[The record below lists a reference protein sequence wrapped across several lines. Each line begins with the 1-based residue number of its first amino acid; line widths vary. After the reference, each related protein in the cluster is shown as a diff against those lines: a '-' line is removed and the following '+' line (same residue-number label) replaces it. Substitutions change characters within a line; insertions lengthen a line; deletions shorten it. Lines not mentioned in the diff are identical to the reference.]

1 MKFLSIEIEN
11 IASLKGKHKIDFQDI
26 ENYTNVFAITGDT
39 GSGKSTILNCLSL
52 AFYGQ
57 NYKKSLNQMDFIT
70 LNESKGAVSVCTE
83 LDGSIYKFNW
93 SCRLKKKNGEDLK
106 NPKPKREYFK
116 RIKDSWE
123 PIEESPE
130 EIIKLSFDQFCKTI
144 ILNQGDFAKF
154 LTSSFGDRKEILER
168 FYEGINLDKIST
180 IARQNLNAVK
190 EKIALLNSK
199 IQGLTHKNEDDL
211 NKPQL
216 EKAINEKNSTN
227 KELEQLNSNLKSN
240 SVVIRDILKTDQTI
254 QTSKERLKKVKVDL
268 EEITKTHNLAKV
280 SLDKINNKVSGFN
293 KIYTIKEPIY
303 RTGIKKKEKIDQLTI
318 QKERV
323 RIEYQKGE
331 ESNKKINERLK
342 ESTES
347 IKKKED
353 EKKNIHI
360 KIKELPEQETA
371 VLEKEIKLYIT
382 SIQSVE
388 IKKRD
393 LLGLTN
399 TNVETQKEAE
409 AIKQKNEQLDVD
421 GIDSKIKII
430 KNRIDAIS
438 KQKEAI
444 KETTQQ
450 LSIIEKQYNDIK
462 QQISV
467 YKKDITLKKS
477 EIEKISK
484 DKITLEN
491 DIENLETSIKYYDL
505 VESIHNCQEQT
516 VIDGKCVVCNSTS
529 LDRLPNIDIEGLE
542 KRADLKA
549 QKEDKHL
556 ILRQIER
563 TNENIKGKLSTIE
576 TENNVRLEK
585 YKELGEQRKA
595 LLVKEESFNNESSQ
609 VISKDDMEQKLE
621 ILNKTKNEAEFNSKQ
636 IEQLRQKFK
645 ENKEK
650 STVLRGELEEIE
662 TRLNTKLELIKAK
675 SDSDLAH
682 DELLIELEKMNK
694 KRVISEQIITLNK
707 MVSSITEELTN
718 LTEQQQQ
725 RKTFEAETLTE
736 IDLLKASIKSTCESN
751 DPEGQL
757 KDLNKQK
764 DELFHEKDKVK
775 EQYNRVEIQKA
786 DASSRFKNFTEQIES
801 SKDLINSTIVD
812 LNFDLSSTIIDKY
825 DYAILSSL
833 KKLKTYDQINF
844 ESLSESFES
853 LKEFESTN
861 DQLRKKN
868 KDELVRLQTKLDQ
881 LLDVEQ
887 KMGKIEKELELL
899 TNEKNQLSD
908 LYDIVGADQF
918 RNFVLSNIEK
928 NLIDQTNV
936 ELGKLCDERYQ
947 IVQFKKNAKSTPE
960 FYIIDRYK
968 AGLNRKITTLS
979 GGETFMVSLAMALA
993 LSELTRGTREIDTLF
1008 IDEGFG
1014 TLDEESLED
1023 VVEMLLS
1030 MSNRGKTVGLI
1041 THVKRLSERI
1051 AVNIHLQKS
1060 QQGNSTIE
1068 LKYQ

>member
-26 ENYTNVFAITGDT
+26 ANYTNVFAITGDT

-83 LDGSIYKFNW
+83 LDGSVYKFNW

-106 NPKPKREYFK
+106 SPKPKREYFK
-116 RIKDSWE
+116 KTKGSWD

-154 LTSSFGDRKEILER
+154 LTSTFGDRKEILER

-180 IARQNLNAVK
+180 VARQNLNSVK

-199 IQGLTHKNEDDL
+199 IQGLTHKNDDDL
-211 NKPQL
+211 DKSQL
-216 EKAINEKNSTN
+216 QRIISDKNSIN
-227 KELEQLNSNLKSN
+227 KDLELLNANLKSN

-254 QTSKERLKKVKVDL
+254 QTSKERLKKIKIDL
-268 EEITKTHNLAKV
+268 EEITKDHNIAKV
-280 SLDKINNKVSGFN
+280 NLDKVNSKVTDFN
-293 KIYTIKEPIY
+293 KYYATKEPIY
-303 RTGIKKKEKIDQLTI
+303 RTGIKKKEKIDQLST

-323 RIEYQKGE
+323 RIELQKGE
-331 ESNKKINERLK
+331 EANKKTDERLNDAKESIRLK
-342 ESTES
+342 EKDINT
-347 IKKKED
+347 ID
-353 EKKNIHI
+353 I
-360 KIKELPEQETA
+360 KIKELPEKDTIE
-371 VLEKEIKLYIT
+371 LEKELKLYA
-382 SIQSVE
+382 SNVQNVE

-393 LLGLTN
+393 LLALTN
-399 TNVETQKEAE
+399 TNLETQKEAE
-409 AIKQKNEQLDVD
+409 IIKKKNEQLDSAD
-421 GIDSKIKII
+421 IESKIKII
-430 KNRIDAIS
+430 KNRIDTIS
-438 KQKEAI
+438 KQKDLF
-444 KETTQQ
+444 KETTHQ

-462 QQISV
+462 EQISK
-467 YKKDITLKKS
+467 YKQDITQKRS
-477 EIEKISK
+477 EVDKISK
-484 DKITLEN
+484 DKIILEK
-491 DIENLETSIKYYDL
+491 DIENLITSIKYYDL
-505 VESIHNCQEQT
+505 LESIHDCQEQT
-516 VIDGKCVVCNSTS
+516 IIDGKCVVCNSTS
-529 LDRLPNIDIEGLE
+529 FEKLPKIDIEGLE

-549 QKEDKHL
+549 QKEDKSL
-556 ILRQIER
+556 ILMQVER
-563 TNENIKGKLSTIE
+563 TNENIKGKLSTLE
-576 TENNVRLEK
+576 AENLVRLEK
-585 YKELGEQRKA
+585 YKEISDQRKSLSTKLDSIDA
-595 LLVKEESFNNESSQ
+595 DSSND
-609 VISKDDMEQKLE
+609 IKKDDIEQKLE
-621 ILNKTKNEAEFNSKQ
+621 ELNKTKNETEFNTKQ
-636 IEQLRQKFK
+636 IENLRRKYK
-645 ENKEK
+645 ENKDK
-650 STVLRGELEEIE
+650 ATLLQDELKEIE
-662 TRLNTKLELIKAK
+662 SKLNSRLEIIKNKSGSDVPYEELIV
-675 SDSDLAH
+675 
-682 DELLIELEKMNK
+682 ELEKMNK
-694 KRVISEQIITLNK
+694 KRVISEQILTLNK
-707 MVSSITEELTN
+707 MVESINEDLEN
-718 LTEQQQQ
+718 LVEQQKQ
-725 RKTFEAETLTE
+725 RKVFEAETLTE

-764 DELFHEKDKVK
+764 DDLIHEKDKIK
-775 EQYNRVEIQKA
+775 EKYNSVEIQKA

-812 LNFDLSSTIIDKY
+812 LKFDISNSIIEKY
-825 DYAILSSL
+825 EYAILASL
-833 KKLKTYDQINF
+833 KNLKTYDQINF
-844 ESLSESFES
+844 ESLAESFES
-853 LKEFESTN
+853 LKEYESVN

-868 KDELVRLQTKLDQ
+868 KDEQVRQQTKLDQ
-881 LLDVEQ
+881 LLEVEQ

-899 TNEKNQLSD
+899 TNERNQLSD

-928 NLIDQTNV
+928 NLIDQTNI

-1051 AVNIHLQKS
+1051 AVNIHLHKS